1 MHIFSA
7 VNTPVTGT
15 FTARSL
21 LFTLHSSLFTLH
33 SSDFEREW
41 GVAMRPTRFPATP
54 QPQLVQCEKVGVVDL
69 LFVAGVANVSQH
81 AHYSSLFTLH
91 SSLFGF

>member
-21 LFTLHSSLFTLH
+21 LFT
-33 SSDFEREW
+33 
-41 GVAMRPTRFPATP
+41 
-54 QPQLVQCEKVGVVDL
+54 
-69 LFVAGVANVSQH
+69 
-81 AHYSSLFTLH
+81 HYSSLLTLH
-91 SSLFGF
+91 LLRESTHTRCSNRHLGGTKTPQMYTGG

>member
-15 FTARSL
+15 FMARSL

-33 SSDFEREW
+33 SSLFEFSGRRG
-41 GVAMRPTRFPATP
+41 GV
-54 QPQLVQCEKVGVVDL
+54 
-69 LFVAGVANVSQH
+69 S
-81 AHYSSLFTLH
+81 
-91 SSLFGF
+91 